1 VAIVD
6 PANARSARVLVKIGM
21 TREGTLFCFD
31 HTWNFYIAIR
41 GARAE

>member
-21 TREGTLFCFD
+21 VREGMLFCFD
-31 HTWNFYIAIR
+31 HMWDFYIAVR
-41 GARAE
+41 GARAG